1 MCISLILSFIP
12 MKTGSPIS
20 KLVLLKLADNAD
32 ARGVCFPSLNY
43 LAQYCEV
50 SVRTVKRHVNELERQ
65 GFVKRIKRF
74 DDSGRQRSN
83 IYQLRLPSDSHIQQA
98 ELDQAARALDQE
110 DGSLDQENRGRDQN
124 EQAVP
129 DRMDKKQADRDQ
141 ASLNETSFDATGFD
155 ETSLEK
161 IGINKTDIHK
171 TDQHK
176 PDFNTHSPNLPISVH
191 SDTHQGDSRS
201 NTESDRPAHII
212 FHKEHKTELN
222 LKNGT
227 LDGDD
232 VLNTPNR
239 SEESDTA
246 TSISKPKSK
255 TKNEAVIDLLTKE
268 GCAPIYDEFYEI
280 LKRTYPKLDVLQE
293 LHAMQAW
300 LYINPDK
307 RKPFEHI
314 GHFVNGWLRRSAQAQ
329 TKRGSTPAFKKTRGV
344 KQTQAAK
351 QKRTAKPANPINALD
366 PITAVGSITTAG
378 LTNTGKPTADL
389 HHTHSIQND
398 QNDQNDQNESKS
410 LEPKQPTPVTQALA
424 DYKAKSTTNPFEERI
439 KALIQSKSTSRD
451 NEQ

>member
-1 MCISLILSFIP
+1 MCVSLILSFIP
-12 MKTGSPIS
+12 LKTGSPIS

-83 IYQLRLPSDSHIQQA
+83 IYQLRLPSGSHIQQA
-98 ELDQAARALDQE
+98 DLDQAARALDQE
-110 DGSLDQENRGRDQN
+110 GRGLDQN
-124 EQAVP
+124 EQAGPAQV
-129 DRMDKKQADRDQ
+129 DRKQ
-141 ASLNETSFDATGFD
+141 ASLDEAGFD
-155 ETSLEK
+155 EKAFDEISFDK

-176 PDFNTHSPNLPISVH
+176 SNFNANPSTGDH
-191 SDTHQGDSRS
+191 SDTLQGDSRS

-222 LKNGT
+222 LKNGI
-227 LDGDD
+227 LDDAD

-239 SEESDTA
+239 SEAPDTS
-246 TSISKPKSK
+246 TSKNK

-268 GCAPIYDEFYEI
+268 GCAPIYHEFYEI

-329 TKRGSTPAFKKTRGV
+329 TKRGLTPAFEKARVPKQSQA
-344 KQTQAAK
+344 QTQASK
-351 QKRTAKPANPINALD
+351 QKRTAKPANSIKAL
-366 PITAVGSITTAG
+366 GSITAARPS
-378 LTNTGKPTADL
+378 NTDKPTTDL
-389 HHTHSIQND
+389 NHTHSIPND
-398 QNDQNDQNESKS
+398 QAESKS
-410 LEPKQPTPVTQALA
+410 LEPKHSTPVIQALA

-439 KALIQSKSTSRD
+439 KALIQSKSPGTNSKP
-451 NEQ
+451 

>member
-1 MCISLILSFIP
+1 MCVSLILSFIP
-12 MKTGSPIS
+12 LKTGSPIS

-83 IYQLRLPSDSHIQQA
+83 LYQLRLPSGHHIQQA
-98 ELDQAARALDQE
+98 DLDQATRVLDQE
-110 DGSLDQENRGRDQN
+110 DVALEQEDIAL
-124 EQAVP
+124 E
-129 DRMDKKQADRDQ
+129 QADRD
-141 ASLNETSFDATGFD
+141 
-155 ETSLEK
+155 
-161 IGINKTDIHK
+161 K

-176 PDFNTHSPNLPISVH
+176 SDFNTHSPNLPISDH

-222 LKNGT
+222 LKSGI
-227 LDGDD
+227 LDGAD

-239 SEESDTA
+239 SEEPD
-246 TSISKPKSK
+246 TSISTSKPKSK

-268 GCAPIYDEFYEI
+268 GCAPIYHEFYEI

-300 LYINPDK
+300 LYVNPDK

-329 TKRGSTPAFKKTRGV
+329 TKRGLTPAFKKTKGA
-344 KQTQAAK
+344 KQTQAQAQTQTPTQASK
-351 QKRTAKPANPINALD
+351 QGTAKPAHPIKALNSMNA
-366 PITAVGSITTAG
+366 AGSIITAG
-378 LTNTGKPTADL
+378 LTNTDKPTADL
-389 HHTHSIQND
+389 HHTHSIQNE
-398 QNDQNDQNESKS
+398 QAESQS
-410 LEPKQPTPVTQALA
+410 LEPQQPTPVTQALA

-439 KALIQSKSTSRD
+439 KALIQSRSTSRD

>member
-1 MCISLILSFIP
+1 MCVSLILSFIP
-12 MKTGSPIS
+12 LKTGSPIS

-83 IYQLRLPSDSHIQQA
+83 IYQLRLPSGNHIQQA
-98 ELDQAARALDQE
+98 DLGHAARALAQE
-110 DGSLDQENRGRDQN
+110 DVALEQEDS
-124 EQAVP
+124 
-129 DRMDKKQADRDQ
+129 D
-141 ASLNETSFDATGFD
+141 
-155 ETSLEK
+155 
-161 IGINKTDIHK
+161 
-171 TDQHK
+171 
-176 PDFNTHSPNLPISVH
+176 H

-222 LKNGT
+222 LKNGI
-227 LDGDD
+227 LDGAD
-232 VLNTPNR
+232 VLNTPNH
-239 SEESDTA
+239 SEEPDT
-246 TSISKPKSK
+246 SIFISKPKSK

-268 GCAPIYDEFYEI
+268 GCAPIYHEFYEI

-329 TKRGSTPAFKKTRGV
+329 TKRGLTPAFKKTRGP
-344 KQTQAAK
+344 KQAQSQTQASK
-351 QKRTAKPANPINALD
+351 QKRTAKPANPIKALD
-366 PITAVGSITTAG
+366 SMNAAGSITTAG
-378 LTNTGKPTADL
+378 LTNTDKPTADVK
-389 HHTHSIQND
+389 HAHSIQNE
-398 QNDQNDQNESKS
+398 QAASKS

-439 KALIQSKSTSRD
+439 KALIQSRSTSRD

>member
-1 MCISLILSFIP
+1 MCVSLILSFIP
-12 MKTGSPIS
+12 LKTGSPIS

-83 IYQLRLPSDSHIQQA
+83 LYQLRLPSGNHIQQA
-98 ELDQAARALDQE
+98 DLDQAARALAQE
-110 DGSLDQENRGRDQN
+110 DVALEQEDIAL
-124 EQAVP
+124 E
-129 DRMDKKQADRDQ
+129 QADRD
-141 ASLNETSFDATGFD
+141 
-155 ETSLEK
+155 
-161 IGINKTDIHK
+161 K
-171 TDQHK
+171 TDQHQSEL
-176 PDFNTHSPNLPISVH
+176 NTHSPNLPISDH
-191 SDTHQGDSRS
+191 SDTHLGDSRS

-222 LKNGT
+222 LKSGI
-227 LDGDD
+227 LDGAD
-232 VLNTPNR
+232 VLNTLNR
-239 SEESDTA
+239 SEEPD
-246 TSISKPKSK
+246 TSISTSTSKPKSK

-268 GCAPIYDEFYEI
+268 GSAPIYHEFYEI

-300 LYINPDK
+300 LYVNPDK

-329 TKRGSTPAFKKTRGV
+329 TKRGLKPAFKKTRAPKQAQV
-344 KQTQAAK
+344 SKQTQASK
-351 QKRTAKPANPINALD
+351 QTRTAKPANPIKALD
-366 PITAVGSITTAG
+366 SMNAAGSITTAG
-378 LTNTGKPTADL
+378 LTNTTGLTNTAKPTVDVN
-389 HHTHSIQND
+389 HTHSIQND
-398 QNDQNDQNESKS
+398 QAESQS
-410 LEPKQPTPVTQALA
+410 LEPQQPTPVTQALA
-424 DYKAKSTTNPFEERI
+424 DYKAKSTINPFEERI

-451 NEQ
+451 NQQ

>member
-1 MCISLILSFIP
+1 MCVSLILSFIP
-12 MKTGSPIS
+12 LKTGSPIS

-83 IYQLRLPSDSHIQQA
+83 LYQLRLPSGHHIQQA
-98 ELDQAARALDQE
+98 DLDQATRVLDQE
-110 DGSLDQENRGRDQN
+110 DVALQ
-124 EQAVP
+124 P
-129 DRMDKKQADRDQ
+129 K
-141 ASLNETSFDATGFD
+141 
-155 ETSLEK
+155 
-161 IGINKTDIHK
+161 DIHK

-176 PDFNTHSPNLPISVH
+176 SDLNTHTPNLPISDH
-191 SDTHQGDSRS
+191 SDTHLGDSRS

-222 LKNGT
+222 LKNGI
-227 LDGDD
+227 LDGTD

-239 SEESDTA
+239 SEEPDAS
-246 TSISKPKSK
+246 TSTSKNK

-268 GCAPIYDEFYEI
+268 GSAPIYHEFYEI

-329 TKRGSTPAFKKTRGV
+329 TKRGSTPAFKKARV
-344 KQTQAAK
+344 PKQAQASK
-351 QKRTAKPANPINALD
+351 QGTAKPANPIKALNSMNA
-366 PITAVGSITTAG
+366 AGSRTTAG
-378 LTNTGKPTADL
+378 LTNTDKPTADL
-389 HHTHSIQND
+389 NHAHSIQNE
-398 QNDQNDQNESKS
+398 QAVSQS
-410 LEPKQPTPVTQALA
+410 LEPQQPTPVTQALA

>member
-1 MCISLILSFIP
+1 MCVSLILSFIP
-12 MKTGSPIS
+12 LKTGSPIS

-50 SVRTVKRHVNELERQ
+50 SVRTVKRHVNELEKQ

-83 IYQLRLPSDSHIQQA
+83 LYQLRLPSGNHIQQA
-98 ELDQAARALDQE
+98 DLDQAARALAQE
-110 DGSLDQENRGRDQN
+110 DVALEQEDIAL
-124 EQAVP
+124 E
-129 DRMDKKQADRDQ
+129 QADRD
-141 ASLNETSFDATGFD
+141 
-155 ETSLEK
+155 
-161 IGINKTDIHK
+161 K
-171 TDQHK
+171 TDQHQSEL
-176 PDFNTHSPNLPISVH
+176 NTHSPNLPISDH

-201 NTESDRPAHII
+201 NTESDRSAHII

-222 LKNGT
+222 LKSGI
-227 LDGDD
+227 LDGAD

-239 SEESDTA
+239 SEEPD
-246 TSISKPKSK
+246 TSISTSTSKPKSK

-268 GCAPIYDEFYEI
+268 GSAPIYHEFYEI

-329 TKRGSTPAFKKTRGV
+329 TKRGSTPAFKKTRGA
-344 KQTQAAK
+344 KQTQTPTQASK
-351 QKRTAKPANPINALD
+351 QKRTAKLANSIKSLD
-366 PITAVGSITTAG
+366 SITTAG
-378 LTNTGKPTADL
+378 PTNTDKPTAGVN
-389 HHTHSIQND
+389 HTHSIQND
-398 QNDQNDQNESKS
+398 QAESKS

-439 KALIQSKSTSRD
+439 KTLIQSKSTSRD
-451 NEQ
+451 NQQ

>member
-1 MCISLILSFIP
+1 MCVSLILSFIP
-12 MKTGSPIS
+12 LKTGSPIS

-83 IYQLRLPSDSHIQQA
+83 LYQLRLPSGNHIQQA
-98 ELDQAARALDQE
+98 DLDQAARALAQE
-110 DGSLDQENRGRDQN
+110 DGDLEQEDS
-124 EQAVP
+124 
-129 DRMDKKQADRDQ
+129 D
-141 ASLNETSFDATGFD
+141 
-155 ETSLEK
+155 
-161 IGINKTDIHK
+161 K
-171 TDQHK
+171 TDQYK
-176 PDFNTHSPNLPISVH
+176 SDLNTHSPNLPISDH
-191 SDTHQGDSRS
+191 SDTHLGDSRS

-222 LKNGT
+222 LKNRT
-227 LDGDD
+227 LDGAD
-232 VLNTPNR
+232 VLDTPNR
-239 SEESDTA
+239 SEEADTSTS
-246 TSISKPKSK
+246 TSIFTSKPKSK

-268 GCAPIYDEFYEI
+268 GSAPIYHEFYEI

-300 LYINPDK
+300 LYVNPDK

-329 TKRGSTPAFKKTRGV
+329 TKRGLKPAFKKTRGP
-344 KQTQAAK
+344 KQAQSQTQASK
-351 QKRTAKPANPINALD
+351 QKRTAKPANPIKAFDSMNA
-366 PITAVGSITTAG
+366 AGSITTAG
-378 LTNTGKPTADL
+378 LTNTTGPTNTDKPTTDV
-389 HHTHSIQND
+389 HHTHSIQNE
-398 QNDQNDQNESKS
+398 QAASKP

>member
-1 MCISLILSFIP
+1 MCVSLILSFIP
-12 MKTGSPIS
+12 LKTGSPIS

-83 IYQLRLPSDSHIQQA
+83 LYQLRLPSGNHIQQA
-98 ELDQAARALDQE
+98 DLDQATRVLAQE
-110 DGSLDQENRGRDQN
+110 DVALEQEDS
-124 EQAVP
+124 
-129 DRMDKKQADRDQ
+129 D
-141 ASLNETSFDATGFD
+141 
-155 ETSLEK
+155 
-161 IGINKTDIHK
+161 K

-176 PDFNTHSPNLPISVH
+176 SDLNTHSPNLPISDH
-191 SDTHQGDSRS
+191 SDTHLGDLRS

-222 LKNGT
+222 FKSGI
-227 LDGDD
+227 LDGAD

-239 SEESDTA
+239 SEEADTP
-246 TSISKPKSK
+246 TSTFTSKPKSK

-268 GCAPIYDEFYEI
+268 GSAPIYHEFYEI

-293 LHAMQAW
+293 LYAMQAW

-307 RKPFEHI
+307 RKPIEHI

-329 TKRGSTPAFKKTRGV
+329 TKRGLTPAFNKTRV
-344 KQTQAAK
+344 PKQTQTSR
-351 QKRTAKPANPINALD
+351 QGTAKPANPIKALD
-366 PITAVGSITTAG
+366 SMNAAGSITASG
-378 LTNTGKPTADL
+378 PTNTHKPTADL
-389 HHTHSIQND
+389 NHAHSAQND
-398 QNDQNDQNESKS
+398 QAESQL
-410 LEPKQPTPVTQALA
+410 LEPQQPTPVTQALA
-424 DYKAKSTTNPFEERI
+424 DYKAKSTTNPFEDRI
-439 KALIQSKSTSRD
+439 KALIQSKSKSTD
-451 NEQ
+451 NE

>member
-1 MCISLILSFIP
+1 M
-12 MKTGSPIS
+12 
-20 KLVLLKLADNAD
+20 
-32 ARGVCFPSLNY
+32 
-43 LAQYCEV
+43 
-50 SVRTVKRHVNELERQ
+50 
-65 GFVKRIKRF
+65 
-74 DDSGRQRSN
+74 
-83 IYQLRLPSDSHIQQA
+83 
-98 ELDQAARALDQE
+98 
-110 DGSLDQENRGRDQN
+110 
-124 EQAVP
+124 
-129 DRMDKKQADRDQ
+129 DRKQADRGQTDSKQ
-141 ASLNETSFDATGFD
+141 ASLDEAGFDEIAFD
-155 ETSLEK
+155 ETSLEE

-176 PDFNTHSPNLPISVH
+176 PDFNTHSPNLPIRDH
-191 SDTHQGDSRS
+191 SDTLLGDSRS

-212 FHKEHKTELN
+212 FHKEHKTELS
-222 LKNGT
+222 LKNGI
-227 LDGDD
+227 LDGTA

-239 SEESDTA
+239 SEESETA
-246 TSISKPKSK
+246 TSKPK

-280 LKRTYPKLDVLQE
+280 LKRTYPTLDVLQE

-329 TKRGSTPAFKKTRGV
+329 TKRGSTPAFKKTRGA

-378 LTNTGKPTADL
+378 LTNTTGPTNTGKPTADL

-398 QNDQNDQNESKS
+398 QAESKS

>member
-1 MCISLILSFIP
+1 MCVSLILSFIP
-12 MKTGSPIS
+12 LKTGSPIS

-83 IYQLRLPSDSHIQQA
+83 LYQLRLPSGNHIQQA
-98 ELDQAARALDQE
+98 DLDQAARALAQE
-110 DGSLDQENRGRDQN
+110 DVALEQEDIAL
-124 EQAVP
+124 E
-129 DRMDKKQADRDQ
+129 QADRD
-141 ASLNETSFDATGFD
+141 
-155 ETSLEK
+155 
-161 IGINKTDIHK
+161 K
-171 TDQHK
+171 TDQHQSEL
-176 PDFNTHSPNLPISVH
+176 NTHSPNLPISDH

-222 LKNGT
+222 LKSGIS
-227 LDGDD
+227 DGAD

-239 SEESDTA
+239 SEEPD
-246 TSISKPKSK
+246 TSISTSTSKPKSK

-268 GCAPIYDEFYEI
+268 GCAPIYHEFYEI

-300 LYINPDK
+300 LYVNPDK

-329 TKRGSTPAFKKTRGV
+329 TKRGLTPAFKKARGAKQAQSQTQAF
-344 KQTQAAK
+344 KQTQAPK
-351 QKRTAKPANPINALD
+351 QGTAKPANPIKALD
-366 PITAVGSITTAG
+366 SMNAAGSITTAG
-378 LTNTGKPTADL
+378 LTNTTGQTNTDKPTTDVNLA
-389 HHTHSIQND
+389 HSIQND
-398 QNDQNDQNESKS
+398 KAESKS

-439 KALIQSKSTSRD
+439 KALIQSRSTSRD

>member
-1 MCISLILSFIP
+1 MCVSLILSFIP
-12 MKTGSPIS
+12 LKTGSPIS

-83 IYQLRLPSDSHIQQA
+83 LYQLRLPSGNHIQQA
-98 ELDQAARALDQE
+98 DLDQAARALAQE
-110 DGSLDQENRGRDQN
+110 DVALEQEDIAL
-124 EQAVP
+124 EQE
-129 DRMDKKQADRDQ
+129 DSD
-141 ASLNETSFDATGFD
+141 
-155 ETSLEK
+155 
-161 IGINKTDIHK
+161 K
-171 TDQHK
+171 TDQHQS
-176 PDFNTHSPNLPISVH
+176 DLNTHSPNLPISDH

-222 LKNGT
+222 LKSGI
-227 LDGDD
+227 LDGAD

-239 SEESDTA
+239 SKEPSTPISTF
-246 TSISKPKSK
+246 TSQPKSK

-268 GCAPIYDEFYEI
+268 GYAPIYHEFYEI

-329 TKRGSTPAFKKTRGV
+329 TKRGSTPAFKKTRGA
-344 KQTQAAK
+344 KQTQTPTQAPK
-351 QKRTAKPANPINALD
+351 QGTAKPANPIKALD
-366 PITAVGSITTAG
+366 SMNAAGSRTTAG
-378 LTNTGKPTADL
+378 LTNTDKPTTDVN
-389 HHTHSIQND
+389 HTHSIQND
-398 QNDQNDQNESKS
+398 QAESQL
-410 LEPKQPTPVTQALA
+410 LEPQQPTPVTQALA

-439 KALIQSKSTSRD
+439 KALIQSKSKSRD

>member
-1 MCISLILSFIP
+1 MCVSLILSFIP
-12 MKTGSPIS
+12 LKTGSPIS
-20 KLVLLKLADNAD
+20 KLVLLKLADNAG

-50 SVRTVKRHVNELERQ
+50 SVRTVKRHINELERQ

-83 IYQLRLPSDSHIQQA
+83 LYQLRLPSGHHIQQA
-98 ELDQAARALDQE
+98 DLDQAARALAQE
-110 DGSLDQENRGRDQN
+110 DVALEQEDS
-124 EQAVP
+124 
-129 DRMDKKQADRDQ
+129 D
-141 ASLNETSFDATGFD
+141 
-155 ETSLEK
+155 
-161 IGINKTDIHK
+161 K

-176 PDFNTHSPNLPISVH
+176 SDFNTHSPNLPISDH

-201 NTESDRPAHII
+201 NTESDRSAHII

-222 LKNGT
+222 LKSGI
-227 LDGDD
+227 LDGAD

-239 SEESDTA
+239 SEEPD
-246 TSISKPKSK
+246 TSISTSTSKPKSK

-268 GCAPIYDEFYEI
+268 GSAPIYHVFYEI

-300 LYINPDK
+300 LYVNPDK

-329 TKRGSTPAFKKTRGV
+329 TKRGLTPAFKKARV
-344 KQTQAAK
+344 PKQAQASK
-351 QKRTAKPANPINALD
+351 QGTAKPANPIKALD
-366 PITAVGSITTAG
+366 SMNAAGSMTTAG
-378 LTNTGKPTADL
+378 LTNTDKPTADL

-398 QNDQNDQNESKS
+398 QAASKS

-424 DYKAKSTTNPFEERI
+424 DYKAKSTINPFEERI
-439 KALIQSKSTSRD
+439 KALIQSRSTSTD
-451 NEQ
+451 NEK

>member
-1 MCISLILSFIP
+1 MCVSLILSFIP
-12 MKTGSPIS
+12 LKTGSPIS

-83 IYQLRLPSDSHIQQA
+83 LYQLRLPSGHHIQQA
-98 ELDQAARALDQE
+98 DLDQAARVLDQE
-110 DGSLDQENRGRDQN
+110 DVAL
-124 EQAVP
+124 EQA
-129 DRMDKKQADRDQ
+129 DSD
-141 ASLNETSFDATGFD
+141 
-155 ETSLEK
+155 
-161 IGINKTDIHK
+161 K

-176 PDFNTHSPNLPISVH
+176 SDFNTHSPNLPISDH
-191 SDTHQGDSRS
+191 SDTHLGDSRS

-222 LKNGT
+222 LKNGIS
-227 LDGDD
+227 DGAD

-239 SEESDTA
+239 SEEPD
-246 TSISKPKSK
+246 TSISTSTFTSKPKSK

-268 GCAPIYDEFYEI
+268 GSAPIYHEFYEI

-329 TKRGSTPAFKKTRGV
+329 TKRGSTPAFKKTRAP
-344 KQTQAAK
+344 KQAQSQTQASK
-351 QKRTAKPANPINALD
+351 QGTAKPANPIKALD
-366 PITAVGSITTAG
+366 SMNAAGSITTAG
-378 LTNTGKPTADL
+378 LTNTTGPTNTDKPTTDVN
-389 HHTHSIQND
+389 HTLSIQND
-398 QNDQNDQNESKS
+398 QAENKS
-410 LEPKQPTPVTQALA
+410 LEPQQPTPVTQALA
-424 DYKAKSTTNPFEERI
+424 DYKAKSATNPFEERI
-439 KALIQSKSTSRD
+439 KALIQSKSTSTD

>member
-1 MCISLILSFIP
+1 MCVSLILSFIP
-12 MKTGSPIS
+12 LKTGSPIS

-83 IYQLRLPSDSHIQQA
+83 LYQLRLPSGSHIQQA
-98 ELDQAARALDQE
+98 DLDQAARALAQE
-110 DGSLDQENRGRDQN
+110 DVALEQEDS
-124 EQAVP
+124 
-129 DRMDKKQADRDQ
+129 DKT
-141 ASLNETSFDATGFD
+141 E
-155 ETSLEK
+155 
-161 IGINKTDIHK
+161 
-171 TDQHK
+171 QHK
-176 PDFNTHSPNLPISVH
+176 SDLSTHSPNLPISDH
-191 SDTHQGDSRS
+191 SDTHLGDSRS
-201 NTESDRPAHII
+201 NTVSDRPAHII

-222 LKNGT
+222 LKNGI
-227 LDGDD
+227 LDGAD

-239 SEESDTA
+239 SEEPDTPIS
-246 TSISKPKSK
+246 TFTSKPKSK

-268 GCAPIYDEFYEI
+268 GSAPIYHEFYEI

-329 TKRGSTPAFKKTRGV
+329 AKRGLTPAFKKTRGPKQAQSQTQAS
-344 KQTQAAK
+344 KQTQTSK
-351 QKRTAKPANPINALD
+351 QGTAKPANPIKALD
-366 PITAVGSITTAG
+366 SIAAAG
-378 LTNTGKPTADL
+378 PTNTDKPTADVN
-389 HHTHSIQND
+389 HAHSIQNE
-398 QNDQNDQNESKS
+398 QAASQS

-439 KALIQSKSTSRD
+439 KALIQSKSTSTD

>member
-1 MCISLILSFIP
+1 MCVSLILSFIP
-12 MKTGSPIS
+12 LKTGSPIS

-83 IYQLRLPSDSHIQQA
+83 LYQLRLPSGNHIQQA
-98 ELDQAARALDQE
+98 DLDQVARALAQE
-110 DGSLDQENRGRDQN
+110 DVAL
-124 EQAVP
+124 EQA
-129 DRMDKKQADRDQ
+129 DSD
-141 ASLNETSFDATGFD
+141 
-155 ETSLEK
+155 
-161 IGINKTDIHK
+161 K
-171 TDQHK
+171 TDQYK
-176 PDFNTHSPNLPISVH
+176 SDFNAHSPNLPISDH
-191 SDTHQGDSRS
+191 LDTHLGDSRS

-222 LKNGT
+222 LKNGI
-227 LDGDD
+227 LDGVD
-232 VLNTPNR
+232 VLNTPNC
-239 SEESDTA
+239 SEEPD
-246 TSISKPKSK
+246 TSISTSTSKPKSK

-268 GCAPIYDEFYEI
+268 GSAPIYHEFYEI

-300 LYINPDK
+300 LYVNPDK

-329 TKRGSTPAFKKTRGV
+329 TKRGLTPAFKKTRGP
-344 KQTQAAK
+344 KQAQSQTQASK
-351 QKRTAKPANPINALD
+351 QKRTAKPANPIKALD
-366 PITAVGSITTAG
+366 SMNAVGSITTAG
-378 LTNTGKPTADL
+378 LTNTAKPTVDVN
-389 HHTHSIQND
+389 HTHSIQND
-398 QNDQNDQNESKS
+398 QAESQS

-424 DYKAKSTTNPFEERI
+424 DYKAKSTINPFEERI

-451 NEQ
+451 NQQ